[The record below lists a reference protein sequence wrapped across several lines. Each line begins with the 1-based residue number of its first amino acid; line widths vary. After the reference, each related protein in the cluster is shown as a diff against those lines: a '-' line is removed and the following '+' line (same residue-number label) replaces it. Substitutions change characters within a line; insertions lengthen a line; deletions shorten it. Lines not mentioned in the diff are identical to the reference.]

1 MPYIDKLASMIMSN
15 VLAYPANHQL
25 LDGGK
30 LVVTFM
36 VLITEA
42 LYK

>member
-1 MPYIDKLASMIMSN
+1 MPNFDKLASMIMSN

-25 LDGGK
+25 SNGGK
-30 LVVTFM
+30 LVVTF
-36 VLITEA
+36 LILIIEV